1 MKVLMA
7 LDCSSY
13 SDTTVREFL
22 KQPWPPNTVVRLVSV
37 IDLSSIQ
44 ARAYLE
50 PYIKDEVDAAEKMLK
65 RAADQI
71 HGKGLDH
78 TIEVIK
84 GYPRT
89 AIVDY
94 ANEQGADLIVVGSH
108 GRSDLARFFLG
119 SVAKSVV
126 RHAHCSVE
134 IIRPSERTEN
144 APMKILLATDG
155 SEFSVAAASFIAG
168 RPWPPNTQV
177 LVLSDVEAV
186 TPPIDPWYAAGE
198 AIERIREENTRHA
211 EQSVET
217 AAGIIAA
224 GGLKVEKRVMTGH
237 PRYSIVDEAREWGAD
252 LVAAGSHGRR
262 GVTRL
267 LLGSVSEAVAMH
279 AHCTVDVIRIPDR

>member
-13 SDTTVREFL
+13 SDTTVTEFL
-22 KQPWPPNTVVRLVSV
+22 KRPWPSNTVVKLVSI

-50 PYIKDEVDAAEKMLK
+50 PYIKDEVDAAEKMLG
-65 RAADQI
+65 RAADKI
-71 HGKGLDH
+71 HAKGIDH
-78 TIEVIK
+78 TVEVLK

-94 ANEQGADLIVVGSH
+94 AAEQGADLIVVGSH

-126 RHAHCSVE
+126 GHAHCSVE
-134 IIRPSERTEN
+134 IVRPSDRPE
-144 APMKILLATDG
+144 AAGGKILLATDG

-168 RPWPPNTQV
+168 RPWPQHSEV
-177 LVLSDVEAV
+177 LALSVVEPV
-186 TPPIDPWYAAGE
+186 TPAIDPWYSAGE
-198 AIERIREENTRHA
+198 AVERIREENTRHA
-211 EQSVET
+211 EEAVQT
-217 AAGIIAA
+217 AANIIAA
-224 GGLKVEKRVMTGH
+224 GGLKVEKRVITGH

-279 AHCTVDVIRIPDR
+279 AHCSVDVIRIPHK